1 MGMTLFAD
9 GFDDAI
15 IGMEM
20 NSDVYRVVYGI
31 EKMIF
36 ILMHRDSM
44 SEEEALEYLEYNVFS
59 AYLGEGTPIY
69 IYQML
74 ADEAKELLWQ

>member
-15 IGMEM
+15 IGMDM
-20 NSDVYRVVYGI
+20 NSEVYRVVYGV

-69 IYQML
+69 IYQMS

>member
-1 MGMTLFAD
+1 MTLFAD

-15 IGMEM
+15 IGMDM
-20 NSDVYRVVYGI
+20 NSDVYRVVYGV

-44 SEEEALEYLEYNVFS
+44 TEEEALEYLEYNVFS

>member
-15 IGMEM
+15 IGMDM

-31 EKMIF
+31 EKMVF

-44 SEEEALEYLEYNVFS
+44 TEEEATEYLEYNVFS
-59 AYLGEGTPIY
+59 TYLGEGTPIY
-69 IYQML
+69 IYQMS
-74 ADEAKELLWQ
+74 ADEIKEILWQ

>member
-15 IGMEM
+15 IGMDM
-20 NSDVYRVVYGI
+20 NSDVYRVVYGV

>member
-1 MGMTLFAD
+1 MAMTLFAD

-15 IGMEM
+15 IGMDM
-20 NSDVYRVVYGI
+20 NSEVYRVVYGV

>member
-1 MGMTLFAD
+1 MSMTLFAD

-15 IGMEM
+15 IGMDM
-20 NSDVYRVVYGI
+20 NSEVYRAVYGI

-44 SEEEALEYLEYNVFS
+44 SEEEATEYLEYNVFS

-69 IYQML
+69 IYQMS
-74 ADEAKELLWQ
+74 ADEAKEMLWQ

>member
-15 IGMEM
+15 IGMDM
-20 NSDVYRVVYGI
+20 NSEVYRVVYGV

-44 SEEEALEYLEYNVFS
+44 SEEEAIEYLEYNVFS